1 MPLDKLRIV
10 NIRNTLSLE
19 LILASEAFEKAVF
32 QKDNIDILDHN
43 VTLRFDD
50 EGNLISPWR
59 NSDIQPD

>member
-1 MPLDKLRIV
+1 MF
-10 NIRNTLSLE
+10 LE

-43 VTLRFDD
+43 VTLKFDD